1 MSFRRALLDTLTKS
15 IGVER
20 LIQSLHRVFFEKEYQ
35 INGIRFKV
43 SMTNRMEKWRWDQ
56 LVSRSSKPKL
66 KRLYEN
72 QEKSQ
77 ATVHRY
83 FARFSMMPGNR
94 IAVILTSLLPFRRRF
109 FP

>member
-20 LIQSLHRVFFEKEYQ
+20 LIQSLGRVFSEKEYEL
-35 INGIRFKV
+35 NGIRFKV

-66 KRLYEN
+66 KRLSEN

-77 ATVHRY
+77 ATVHRVTL
-83 FARFSMMPGNR
+83 RGSR
-94 IAVILTSLLPFRRRF
+94 
-109 FP
+109 